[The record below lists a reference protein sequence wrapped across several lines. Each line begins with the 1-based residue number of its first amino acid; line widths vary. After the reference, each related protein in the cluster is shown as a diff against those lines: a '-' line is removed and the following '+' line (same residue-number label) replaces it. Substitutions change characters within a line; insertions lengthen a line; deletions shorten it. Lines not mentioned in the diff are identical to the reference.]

1 MLPVRS
7 GKHFALPFH
16 TILCHLHSPKPTREH
31 TQRNRSM
38 SFPEEAWHAGVG
50 FRRTLACIGCSGC
63 TCISSDLTVAIPLR
77 MVSFGAS
84 DAVEGASIIAA
95 ESCDEH
101 AASEHGVG
109 VVF

>member
-1 MLPVRS
+1 
-7 GKHFALPFH
+7 
-16 TILCHLHSPKPTREH
+16 
-31 TQRNRSM
+31 
-38 SFPEEAWHAGVG
+38 
-50 FRRTLACIGCSGC
+50 
-63 TCISSDLTVAIPLR
+63 LTVAIPLR